1 MKIEEDCGTCNGVGE
16 VPDGRDSDGN
26 QKWKQCGT
34 CHGNGT
40 VTKTV

>member
-16 VPDGRDSDGN
+16 VNKNGE
-26 QKWKQCGT
+26 WTTCGT
-34 CHGNGT
+34 CHGTGT